1 MRKFSMGML
10 SESVR
15 MSLDNIRS
23 NKMRS
28 FLTVLGIIIGVMAVI
43 ALMTIVHAVTNTIT
57 EQFTAMGTGKLTVQ
71 ATGTVLKRGLNDDDL
86 EALRAIDNVSQ
97 VDPKASFTATVSSRS
112 AFIEDMS
119 VSGNSEVYFQKQD
132 EGFISRGRAL
142 NVLDM
147 ESVNRVCVL
156 DSKAAS
162 KLFDGEDP
170 LGDFVNIGGI
180 EYRVVGLMADDSDS
194 DVMMQAFGGY
204 EDGRII
210 VPYTAAKL
218 HAGQRNVL
226 ALDVYVADT
235 DLMDETVEG
244 VEAVL
249 KSAFNYR
256 DDTYTV
262 INMESLLDTMDTM
275 MGMMSTVLAGI
286 ASIALLVGGIGIM
299 NMMLVSVTERTAEI
313 GLRKALGARPFQI
326 QMQFLI
332 ESFVLSM
339 IGGLIGMIVGV
350 AVSYVLVTA
359 MGASFV
365 LSTDAIAL
373 GVGFSAGVGI
383 VFGWATAKKA
393 SALNP
398 IDALRNV

>member
-97 VDPKASFTATVSSRS
+97 VDPKASFTATVSSRA

-365 LSTDAIAL
+365 LSTDAITL

-383 VFGWATAKKA
+383 VFGWAPAKKA

>member
-86 EALRAIDNVSQ
+86 DALRAIDNVSQ

-119 VSGNSEVYFQKQD
+119 ISGNSEVYFQKQD

-383 VFGWATAKKA
+383 VFGWAPAKKA

>member
-86 EALRAIDNVSQ
+86 DALRAIDNVSQ

-147 ESVNRVCVL
+147 ESVNRVCVM

-226 ALDVYVADT
+226 ALDVYVGDT

-383 VFGWATAKKA
+383 VFGWAPAKKA